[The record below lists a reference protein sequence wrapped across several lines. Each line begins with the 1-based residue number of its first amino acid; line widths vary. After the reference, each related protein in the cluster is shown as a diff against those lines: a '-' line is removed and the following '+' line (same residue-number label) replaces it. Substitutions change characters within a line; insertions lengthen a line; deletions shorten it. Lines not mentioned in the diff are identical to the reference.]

1 MAKVFKGRYTAEPA
15 GELVVFII
23 GMRVN
28 KPWKLH
34 RWLPVF
40 FAMPRMLA
48 SLAKHPEYGLLH
60 ARTYFLPNGGHLVLA
75 VVRGSGAAR
84 PGEHDPHLAG
94 WRRFNTKIANSGD
107 VGIFHE
113 TYRVQPETT
122 ESVYANMPAI
132 ELAAA
137 TSHVPVGRHSARAR
151 LDADAPDEPGV
162 PVSSPAD

>member
-1 MAKVFKGRYTAEPA
+1 MAKVFKGRYTAETDR
-15 GELVVFII
+15 ELVVFII

-48 SLAKHPEYGLLH
+48 SLAKHPEHGLLH
-60 ARTYFLPNGGHLVLA
+60 ARTYFLPNP
-75 VVRGSGAAR
+75 VVIQYWRSFEDLERFAR
-84 PGEHDPHLAG
+84 ASDDPHLAA
-94 WRRFNTKIANSGD
+94 WRRFNTKIASSGD

-113 TYRVQPETT
+113 TYRVQPGAT
-122 ESVYANMPAI
+122 ESVYANM
-132 ELAAA
+132 
-137 TSHVPVGRHSARAR
+137 
-151 LDADAPDEPGV
+151 PDEPGV